1 MGISIKEQQQ
11 HLQQVLQSLKLQP
24 LFIYVDIPLQQQL
37 H

>member
-1 MGISIKEQQQ
+1 MALHIKGTATA
-11 HLQQVLQSLKLQP
+11 LATGTTKFKTAA